1 MKDNYLDNIRNEII
15 TTEAKVVVRNYK
27 NNLDKLTRNYNIG
40 KEISEAGKHY
50 GEGIIKKYAVVLTN
64 EFGKGF
70 DYKELYKMLKF
81 FHLIEKVGPP
91 DRQLTW
97 SHYIKLLPLKNINEI
112 RYYIDITI
120 RDNLSK
126 RQLSEKI
133 KSDEYHRLPEDTRN
147 KLLVNKEVKTG
158 EEILNPIIIHTSEIK
173 ERFNEKVLQ
182 ELIMDDL
189 NNFLSQLGEGF
200 TYVRNEYKLNLI
212 ETNNYIDIL
221 LYNIKSNRYC
231 VVELKVR
238 ELKREDIG
246 QRKMYMNYIGK
257 IYRR

>member
-1 MKDNYLDNIRNEII
+1 M
-15 TTEAKVVVRNYK
+15 
-27 NNLDKLTRNYNIG
+27 
-40 KEISEAGKHY
+40 
-50 GEGIIKKYAVVLTN
+50 
-64 EFGKGF
+64 
-70 DYKELYKMLKF
+70 
-81 FHLIEKVGPP
+81 
-91 DRQLTW
+91 TW
-97 SHYIKLLPLKNINEI
+97 SHYKLLIPLENINEI
-112 RYYIDITI
+112 SYYVDITI

-133 KSDEYHRLPEDTRN
+133 KSDEYHRLPEETRN
-147 KLLVNKEVKTG
+147 KLLVNKAVKTG

-246 QRKMYMNYIGK
+246 QIKMYMNYIGK

>member
-50 GEGIIKKYAVVLTN
+50 GEGIVKKYAVVLTN
-64 EFGKGF
+64 EFGKG
-70 DYKELYKMLKF
+70 YTLSELKRMRSFYIIIKKGAPLE
-81 FHLIEKVGPP
+81 H
-91 DRQLTW
+91 QLTW
-97 SHYIKLLPLKNINEI
+97 SHYKLLIPLENINEI
-112 RYYIDITI
+112 SYYVDITI

-147 KLLVNKEVKTG
+147 KLLVNKAVKTG

-173 ERFNEKVLQ
+173 ERFNERVLQ

-189 NNFLSQLGEGF
+189 NNFLSQLGIRI
-200 TYVRNEYKLNLI
+200 YNQ
-212 ETNNYIDIL
+212 IDI
-221 LYNIKSNRYC
+221 
-231 VVELKVR
+231 V
-238 ELKREDIG
+238 
-246 QRKMYMNYIGK
+246 
-257 IYRR
+257 